1 MGFFS
6 KNRVEEATELMNK
19 WTRQNTSDSWLA
31 MTHLHPGSSWAESA
45 AAIQVLQ
52 SRHPGL
58 THEMIKAGKFD

>member
-1 MGFFS
+1 MGFFGKS
-6 KNRVEEATELMNK
+6 RLEEATELMNK
-19 WTRQNTSDSWLA
+19 WKRQNTSDSWLA
-31 MTHLHPGSSWAESA
+31 MTHLHAGSSWAESA